1 MPKQVLVVGDGT
13 ALADTLRRTLPGQR
27 YVVRSAG
34 RDDALRE
41 TTSSL
46 PDLIILDGRS
56 VPDQAVE
63 LARRL
68 RPHAGS
74 APVVAVVPS
83 VDIARDE
90 SDTIYRDHVPA
101 EDDLVTL
108 LEEEH
113 APDEARV
120 LRVGKIS
127 LNLDT
132 RQLDADGEI
141 SVLTP
146 KQFRLLSLFMSQP
159 GQVLTRKQLMKEVW
173 DTDYTGD
180 TRTLDVHIHWVR
192 EKLGDV
198 PGQPKYLQTI
208 RRVGYRF
215 VDPTQHANPG
225 ADGSL

>member
-1 MPKQVLVVGDGT
+1 MPKQILVVGDGM
-13 ALADTLRRTLPGQR
+13 AMADALRRTLPGQR
-27 YVVRSAG
+27 YVVKSVG

-41 TTSSL
+41 ATSGL

-56 VPDQAVE
+56 VPDQAVA

-68 RPHAGS
+68 RPQAGS

-83 VDIARDE
+83 IDVAREDNG
-90 SDTIYRDHVPA
+90 TIYRNQVPA
-101 EDDLVTL
+101 EDDLVAL
-108 LEEEH
+108 LGEERTSS
-113 APDEARV
+113 EARV
-120 LRVGKIS
+120 LRVGKVA
-127 LNLDT
+127 LD
-132 RQLDADGEI
+132 LDAHRLDVDGEV
-141 SVLTP
+141 STLTP
-146 KQFRLLSLFMSQP
+146 KQFRLLSLFMSHP

-198 PGQPKYLQTI
+198 PGQPKYLQTV

-215 VDPTQHANPG
+215 VDPTQQAGPG
-225 ADGSL
+225 AEGSS

>member
-1 MPKQVLVVGDGT
+1 MPKQIWVVGDSM
-13 ALADTLRRTLPGQR
+13 AMAETLRRTLSGQR
-27 YVVRSAG
+27 YVVKSVG
-34 RDDALRE
+34 REQALHE
-41 TTSSL
+41 AASGL

-68 RPHAGS
+68 RPQASS

-83 VDIARDE
+83 IDVARDD
-90 SDTIYRDHVPA
+90 SGTIYRDHVPA
-101 EDDLVTL
+101 EDDLVAL
-108 LEEEH
+108 LGEEQT
-113 APDEARV
+113 PNEAHV
-120 LRVGKIS
+120 LRVGKIA
-127 LNLDT
+127 LD
-132 RQLDADGEI
+132 LDAHRLDVDGEV
-141 SVLTP
+141 STLTP
-146 KQFRLLSLFMSQP
+146 KQFRLLSLFMSHP

-198 PGQPKYLQTI
+198 PGRPKYLQTV

-215 VDPTQHANPG
+215 VDPTEQAGPG
-225 ADGSL
+225 AESSL